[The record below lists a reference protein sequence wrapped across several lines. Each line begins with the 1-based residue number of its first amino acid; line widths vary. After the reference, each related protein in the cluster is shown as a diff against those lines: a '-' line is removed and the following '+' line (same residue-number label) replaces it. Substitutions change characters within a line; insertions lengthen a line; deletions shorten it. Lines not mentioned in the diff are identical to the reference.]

1 MTNRYEN
8 PDEDFMRDIDGVF
21 DRRDAAFRPPDSD
34 ALHAGDKDDGINWD
48 DYNFNFDDEYGQ
60 EPQPPYGAPQAV
72 PPACGDDTEQ
82 FSIDYLRRLHQSA
95 GQQPQSFQQPYRPQ
109 AGDYPPPTQPR
120 QSAGTYAP
128 SYEEYA
134 PDYDYDEPEPA
145 PSRRRQDTYAPRP
158 RKKHRFL
165 KFLLWL
171 LMILLI
177 LVLLFG
183 VFMAVFGKAPASD
196 TPIGTRKEG
205 CATVL
210 LAGTDADGTRTDTL
224 MLLYIDRPNK
234 SLRLMSIPRDTM
246 VNRDNPV
253 PKINGAYGA
262 NGSGEEGMDV
272 LMGYVADLIGYRPDG
287 YMLINLDCFVDLV
300 DLMGGVT
307 YDVPMDMAYD
317 DPTQDLHIDLKA
329 GKQRLNGEQAMGLV
343 RFRSG
348 YAMADLERV
357 NVQRDFLKSAM
368 SQWTKIWKLYKAPAA
383 LALVMK
389 NTTTDLS
396 ARNLCWIMTSV
407 GLCGTGAMENDT
419 LPGSP
424 QTVNGG
430 SYYVEDVW
438 AAAELVNAKYNPYES
453 EISAYDLH
461 PYGS

>member
-1 MTNRYEN
+1 MANKYDN
-8 PDEDFMRDIDGVF
+8 PDDDFMRDLDGIF
-21 DRRDAAFRPPDSD
+21 DRRDAASRPASGS
-34 ALHAGDKDDGINWD
+34 AQHAPGNDDGINWD

-60 EPQPPYGAPQAV
+60 EPQPPSGGWQAEQ
-72 PPACGDDTEQ
+72 PAYGDDTEQ

-95 GQQPQSFQQPYRPQ
+95 GQQTPGYAPSYRPP
-109 AGDYPPPTQPR
+109 APQPR
-120 QSAGTYAP
+120 QSVRQAPASAYPP
-128 SYEEYA
+128 SYEAEYE
-134 PDYDYDEPEPA
+134 PEYDYGEPEPA
-145 PSRRRQDTYAPRP
+145 SSRRRRDTYNPRP
-158 RKKHRFL
+158 KKKHRFL
-165 KFLLWL
+165 KFLLRL
-171 LMILLI
+171 LIILLV

-183 VFMAVFGKAPASD
+183 VFMLVFGKAPASD
-196 TPIGTRKEG
+196 APIGTRKEG

-210 LAGTDADGTRTDTL
+210 LAGTDAEGTRTDTL

-234 SLRLMSIPRDTM
+234 SIRLLSIPRDTM

-262 NGSGEEGMDV
+262 NGSGEAGMDV

-307 YDVPMDMAYD
+307 YDVPMDMEYD

-357 NVQRDFLKSAM
+357 NVQRDFLKAAM
-368 SQWTKIWKLYKAPAA
+368 SQWTKVWKLYKAPLA
-383 LALVMK
+383 LGLVMK

-407 GLCGTGAMENDT
+407 GLCGTGGMENDT
-419 LPGSP
+419 LPGNP

-430 SYYVEDVW
+430 AYYVEDVW
-438 AAAELVNAKYNPYES
+438 AAAELINAKYNPYES